1 MDSEAAGVPA
11 DGSGE
16 RIVVRGRVQGVG
28 FRWMAARLARSFGLA
43 GTVRNR
49 ADGAVEIHAW
59 GDPESRN
66 RFRAALGR
74 DTPGRVD
81 EVRTSALTP
90 AERREVHGF
99 ADDFRI
105 VS

>member
-1 MDSEAAGVPA
+1 MDPEDGGVAA

-28 FRWMAARLARSFGLA
+28 FRWTVVQLARSSGLT

-81 EVRTSALTP
+81 EVRSSALTP
-90 AERREVHGF
+90 AERREGHGF